1 MKNKFIYTDN
11 VKTMFQLA
19 DQLMDND
26 PNTPGLGLY
35 YGEPGL
41 GKTEAAQHLCL
52 ERSEY
57 VYIRAKTAWTIKW
70 MLNDL
75 LNEVN
80 EQGSGRTQL
89 AYERIVKILK
99 EQPRLI
105 IIDEVDHMLHDS
117 KVIET
122 LRDIY
127 DESGNPF
134 LMVGMQQAERKLK
147 RFPHLY
153 SRFAEV
159 IVAQKISVEEIEQ
172 VGNELLDIPMEP
184 KVANWIFD
192 RSNGE
197 FRKIMRWLKY
207 LERKALTNSHTSI
220 SKQLI
225 PRGKK

>member
-1 MKNKFIYTDN
+1 MKNEFIYTNN
-11 VKTMFQLA
+11 VKSMFELA
-19 DQLMDND
+19 DLLMNND
-26 PNTPGLGLY
+26 VNTPGLGLY

-52 ERSEY
+52 ERTDY
-57 VYIRAKTAWTIKW
+57 VYIRAKTAWTIRW

-80 EQGSGRTQL
+80 EQGSGRTEL
-89 AYERIVKILK
+89 AYERIVKVLR

-105 IIDEVDHMLHDS
+105 VIDEVDHMMHDS

-134 LMVGMQQAERKLK
+134 LMVGMQGAERKLK

-159 IVAQKISVEEIEQ
+159 KVAEKISSKEIML
-172 VGNELLDIPMEP
+172 VADRLCELPMED
-184 KVANWIFD
+184 KIAGWIYE
-192 RSNGE
+192 RTNGE

-207 LERKALTNSHTSI
+207 YERKALANSQSSI
-220 SKQLI
+220 NTQLI
-225 PRGKK
+225 PRGK